1 MIKLIAD
8 GGSTKTDWL
17 LLHNEQ
23 ELLRI
28 TTQGINPILVSPLEI
43 ERCFTTELLSAKGF
57 VQPDE
62 IEYYGAGCRGESCA
76 VLEGIL
82 RKVMPQAKRIRVG
95 SDLVGAA
102 RALFG
107 DNDEGIACILGT
119 GCNSGLY
126 LEGEIV
132 QNIPPLGY
140 ILGDEGSGAVL
151 GRRLV
156 GDIFKHLLPNELCV
170 AFDKAY
176 HLTADQLI
184 THTYKEP
191 FANRYLAQF
200 THFLSAHRAHPAIQS
215 LLIEEFERFFR
226 RNVAAYQRADL
237 CVSFVGSIAY
247 YFSEELKEAAKRC
260 GFKVGRIIKA
270 PL

>member
-17 LLHNEQ
+17 LLHNDQ
-23 ELLRI
+23 EMLRT
-28 TTQGINPILVSPLEI
+28 TTQGTNPILVSPLDI
-43 ERCFTTELLSAKGF
+43 ERCFTTELLSVKGF

-62 IEYYGAGCRGESCA
+62 IEYYGAGCRGENCA

-126 LEGEIV
+126 LGGEIV

-156 GDIFKHLLPNELCV
+156 GDIFKRLLPDELCA
-170 AFDKAY
+170 AFDETY

-184 THTYKEP
+184 THVYKMP
-191 FANRYLAQF
+191 SANRYLAQF
-200 THFLSAHRAHPAIQS
+200 THFLSTHRAHPAVHA

-226 RNVAAYQRADL
+226 RNVVAYQRADL
-237 CVSFVGSIAY
+237 CVSFVGSVAY
-247 YFSEELKEAAKRC
+247 YFSDELKEAAHHC